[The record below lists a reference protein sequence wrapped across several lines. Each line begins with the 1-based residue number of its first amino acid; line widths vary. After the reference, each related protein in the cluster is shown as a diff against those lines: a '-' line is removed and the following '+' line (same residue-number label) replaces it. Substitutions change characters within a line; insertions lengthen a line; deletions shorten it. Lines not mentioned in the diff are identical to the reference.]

1 MKIVL
6 FIVMYYKII
15 SNLFSCKYMYF
26 VFFIIVYVY
35 FFFNG
40 KCFVIIC
47 IISLKEEEFLI
58 LEIN

>member
-1 MKIVL
+1 
-6 FIVMYYKII
+6 
-15 SNLFSCKYMYF
+15 MYF

-40 KCFVIIC
+40 ECFVIIC